1 MVPRQSTARPAT
13 PRPTRT
19 GGQASISGYC
29 RLSNPPPPGWSASC
43 DGETER
49 GCRGVQDDV
58 TSPPKTL
65 GSGEKGYYMSCRSI
79 QRRPVVLRA
88 LMAFTVMLFLVALNP
103 ATGSAQTQSCTN
115 CTLYAIT
122 ELNLRQEPSLDAAVL
137 RFIPALAPVHRG
149 TGAVTNGYAPVTY
162 EGVTGW
168 AVALGLVATREEAA
182 AATMPATTAATTTAA
197 TTTAPAPAPAPAAS
211 SESRVTLTPLMLR
224 SGPGVDA
231 EPILVIPEGGSL
243 TLTREGAADGY
254 VTVDYD
260 GATGWVYADLIARED
275 ELG

>member
-1 MVPRQSTARPAT
+1 
-13 PRPTRT
+13 
-19 GGQASISGYC
+19 
-29 RLSNPPPPGWSASC
+29 
-43 DGETER
+43 
-49 GCRGVQDDV
+49 
-58 TSPPKTL
+58 
-65 GSGEKGYYMSCRSI
+65 MSFRMI

-88 LMAFTVMLFLVALNP
+88 LMAFTVMLVLAALNP
-103 ATGSAQTQSCTN
+103 AAGSAQSQSCTN

-122 ELNLRQEPSLDAAVL
+122 ELNLRQEPSLDGAVL

-162 EGVTGW
+162 DGVSGW

-182 AATMPATTAATTTAA
+182 TATVPTTTAPPPA
-197 TTTAPAPAPAPAAS
+197 TAPAPAATG
-211 SESRVTLTPLMLR
+211 EIRVTLSPLMLR

-231 EPILVIPEGGSL
+231 EPILVIPEGGRL

-254 VTVDYD
+254 VTVDYN
-260 GATGWVYADLIARED
+260 GEAGWVYADLIARED

>member
-1 MVPRQSTARPAT
+1 MSFPMIHHQ
-13 PRPTRT
+13 PTGLRT
-19 GGQASISGYC
+19 LI
-29 RLSNPPPPGWSASC
+29 
-43 DGETER
+43 T
-49 GCRGVQDDV
+49 
-58 TSPPKTL
+58 
-65 GSGEKGYYMSCRSI
+65 
-79 QRRPVVLRA
+79 
-88 LMAFTVMLFLVALNP
+88 FTVMLILVALNP
-103 ATGSAQTQSCTN
+103 ATGDAQTQSCTN

-137 RFIPALAPVHRG
+137 RFIPAQAPVHRG

-162 EGVTGW
+162 EGMSGW

-182 AATMPATTAATTTAA
+182 AATVPTTPVPTTT
-197 TTTAPAPAPAPAAS
+197 APAPAPAAS
-211 SESRVTLTPLMLR
+211 SETRVTLSPLMLR

-231 EPILVIPEGGSL
+231 EPILVIPEGGRL

-275 ELG
+275 EVG

>member
-1 MVPRQSTARPAT
+1 
-13 PRPTRT
+13 
-19 GGQASISGYC
+19 
-29 RLSNPPPPGWSASC
+29 
-43 DGETER
+43 
-49 GCRGVQDDV
+49 
-58 TSPPKTL
+58 
-65 GSGEKGYYMSCRSI
+65 MSFRMI

-88 LMAFTVMLFLVALNP
+88 LMAFTVMLVLAALNP
-103 ATGSAQTQSCTN
+103 ATGSAQSQSCTN

-122 ELNLRQEPSLDAAVL
+122 ELNLRQEPSLDGAVL

-162 EGVTGW
+162 DGVSGW

-182 AATMPATTAATTTAA
+182 TATVPM
-197 TTTAPAPAPAPAAS
+197 TTAPAPAPATASAPAATG
-211 SESRVTLTPLMLR
+211 EIRVTLSPLVLR

-231 EPILVIPEGGSL
+231 EPILTIPEGGRL

-260 GATGWVYADLIARED
+260 GETGWVYADLIARED